1 MVRSGELTCRHS
13 SDTKLGAHKV
23 KAVQPLDWSAPPRM
37 RWSSLRICAT
47 SLQVVDRRPIRTG
60 VEFDTADPA
69 KGGDIDLGWRHVIC
83 RLKQSRSCLPTTS
96 SLVKSSDRIILLPSV
111 RVTVSSRFDLPL
123 ILPMR
128 SKLDESFNAPSSLD
142 FMADWLPDLSRCTC
156 LTTVVQPRNYTL
168 MLKKIS
174 EMDPHSH

>member
-1 MVRSGELTCRHS
+1 MTILNLSCTLREESWEELQGVVRSGELTCRHS

-37 RWSSLRICAT
+37 RWSGLRICAT

-111 RVTVSSRFDLPL
+111 RVTVSSRSDLPL

-128 SKLDESFNAPSSLD
+128 SKLDESFNAP
-142 FMADWLPDLSRCTC
+142 
-156 LTTVVQPRNYTL
+156 VV
-168 MLKKIS
+168 
-174 EMDPHSH
+174 